1 MYRLWAPFL
10 LALLFLVPVAVE
22 AQSGIPLFDPE
33 WQLVPEA
40 HKLDPSC
47 PEGYPLGFGGFLQ
60 LIQNG
65 MNAAIS
71 FGIVIFV
78 LIIAFAGI
86 LWILTP
92 TNPENHSQAKKVLT
106 NAVIGLLIILSAW
119 LIVDFVMKI
128 LYDSSN
134 AKFGPWERILTG
146 GAICIKAN
154 ENLNPLFEGSIT
166 AIVPR
171 QLEGGGRAGGGQ
183 CTVPTVGTHPC
194 SLASLSGTRFAEL
207 GEHAARVCNKESG
220 GRSVPSGSDKL
231 NSGRGPSYSWGLWQ
245 INLTTTDTEAAG
257 WGMDCRDAF
266 SGPCSGAAI
275 RNQGRVGW
283 CSQRVTNQALFDR
296 CTAAAL
302 NPANN
307 TRAASMLYTRNLSAW
322 ACSAQRCGVPG
333 ARRVDHP
340 SCQYGR

>member
-1 MYRLWAPFL
+1 MKRLWAPFL
-10 LALLFLVPVAVE
+10 IAFLLLVPALAS
-22 AQSGIPLFDPE
+22 AQSNLPLFDPE

-40 HKLDPSC
+40 HELDPDC
-47 PEGYPLGFGGFLQ
+47 PVGAPLGFAGFLQ

-78 LIIAFAGI
+78 LIIAFAGM

-119 LIVDFVMKI
+119 LIVDFVMKL
-128 LYDSSN
+128 LYNDN
-134 AKFGPWERILTG
+134 GGFGPWNEIITG
-146 GAICIKAN
+146 GDYCVVAASST
-154 ENLNPLFEGSIT
+154 PLFSGT
-166 AIVPR
+166 IVGTPM
-171 QLEGGGRAGGGQ
+171 QLPGGGRAGGGQ
-183 CTVPTVGTHPC
+183 CSVPVIDNHPC
-194 SLASLSGTRFAEL
+194 SLASLRGTRFEAL
-207 GEHAARVCNKESG
+207 GEHASRVCNKESG

-257 WGMDCRDAF
+257 WGMDCRAAF
-266 SGPCSGAAI
+266 SGPCSGDAI

-283 CSQRVTNQALFDR
+283 CSQRVTNQELFDR

-302 NPANN
+302 NPAKN
-307 TRAASMLYTRNLSAW
+307 TRAAQNLYTSNLSAW
-322 ACSAQRCGVPG
+322 ACSAQRCGVPN

-340 SCQYGR
+340 SCQFGR